1 MAQTWDKE
9 QIIAWLN
16 GEEED
21 TALFQRADLVR
32 RSVYGT
38 DVYVRGLIEFT
49 NVCRN
54 NCYYCGIRRDNKNV
68 DRYQLSGKE
77 ILEC

>member
-9 QIIAWLN
+9 QILAWLN

-21 TALFQRADLVR
+21 AVLFQRADHVR

-68 DRYQLSGKE
+68 DR
-77 ILEC
+77 

>member
-21 TALFQRADLVR
+21 TVLFQRADLVR
-32 RSVYGT
+32 GRCMGQM
-38 DVYVRGLIEFT
+38 
-49 NVCRN
+49 CM
-54 NCYYCGIRRDNKNV
+54 
-68 DRYQLSGKE
+68 
-77 ILEC
+77 